1 MSLWC
6 VKGVIFFIQAIFRL
20 LPESKHTIDSL
31 MSSSLTN
38 VSDLKDVLRLEKE
51 LKKQTNQ
58 HLNAIKQKLETL
70 EIKNDNIRGI
80 YD

>member
-1 MSLWC
+1 
-6 VKGVIFFIQAIFRL
+6 
-20 LPESKHTIDSL
+20 

-51 LKKQTNQ
+51 LQKTNQ
-58 HLNAIKQKLETL
+58 HLNAINQKLEML